1 MRGRGLAR
9 PLPAPHYGATRLWSF
24 PAPMSDRR
32 RKPFDLSSAVIFAV
46 SAVSGVTVYLR
57 EGSEQFF
64 SIFGGDVL
72 LFGNMLP
79 KMLAGCLIGGF
90 VTLLLPR
97 ELVAKLVG
105 AESGLLGLLI
115 ATATAAVLPG
125 GPFTIYPVAGAF
137 LGIGADAGTAIAF
150 ITSWMLLGYNRAL
163 VWELPFFGGNFV
175 IWRVIV
181 CLPLPFLAGFFG
193 RAAIRAFTLQMEKP
207 S

>member
-1 MRGRGLAR
+1 M
-9 PLPAPHYGATRLWSF
+9 PPKS
-24 PAPMSDRR
+24 R
-32 RKPFDLSSAVIFAV
+32 RKPFDWSTAVILTI
-46 SAVSGVTVYLR
+46 SAVSGLTVYLR

-64 SIFGGDVL
+64 SIFRSDLL

-97 ELVAKLVG
+97 ELVARWVG

-137 LGIGADAGTAIAF
+137 LGVGADAGTAIAF
-150 ITSWMLLGYNRAL
+150 ITSWMVLGYNRAL
-163 VWELPFFGGNFV
+163 VWELPFFGGDFV
-175 IWRVIV
+175 IWRIVV
-181 CLPLPFLAGFFG
+181 CLPLPFLAGMLG
-193 RAAIRAFTLQMEKP
+193 RAAIRAFTLRMESP